1 MNFSNNTI
9 YNSERDQSLHNRY
22 GYNYGYLRLRYP
34 HIDKLTD
41 TQIEHLIKLIYQKGN
56 TLEEAEPYLDEYVKQ
71 IRPQWFY
78 NNSDSNNTDSLMN
91 MPNQAETD
99 MNRVQNLL
107 QAQSQNQK
115 RLDAYNN
122 RGFYLTGDQWAD
134 VSKATLDGIVSG
146 TESFLDHLTYGG
158 YGLANRQF
166 FDGGIEERKNRLQQE
181 ADLAGLGF
189 TNDLLQTGLNN
200 LGDLTRCTIGLTKV
214 PQKIKGWGNQFLKNN
229 PALQK
234 LGRQYL
240 NKYWK

>member
-1 MNFSNNTI
+1 MNFFDNTTLNNH
-9 YNSERDQSLHNRY
+9 RDQALRNRY
-22 GYNYGYLRLRYP
+22 GYNYGYLKYKYP
-34 HIDKLTD
+34 HADELSD
-41 TQIEHLIKLIYQKGN
+41 TEIERLINLIYQKGN

-134 VSKATLDGIVSG
+134 VGKATLDGIVSG
-146 TESFLDHLTYGG
+146 TESLINGITRDFYGFG
-158 YGLANRQF
+158 NRQF
-166 FDGGIEERKNRLQQE
+166 LNKGMEERRERLQQE

-189 TNDLLQTGLNN
+189 TNDLLQTGLEN
-200 LGDLTRCTIGLTKV
+200 LGDWGKYMIGLAQN
-214 PQKIKGWGNQFLKNN
+214 PWKIKNLSRKILKKG
-229 PALQK
+229 ATLEK

>member
-134 VSKATLDGIVSG
+134 VGKATLDGIISG
-146 TESFLDHLTYGG
+146 TESLINGITRDFYGFG
-158 YGLANRQF
+158 NRQF
-166 FDGGIEERKNRLQQE
+166 LNKGMEERRERLQQE

-189 TNDLLQTGLNN
+189 TNDLLQTGLEN
-200 LGDLTRCTIGLTKV
+200 LGDWGKYMIGLAKN
-214 PQKIKGWGNQFLKNN
+214 PWKIKNLSRKILKKG
-229 PALQK
+229 ATLEK